1 MNYEARQLDV
11 TKLSVVYVHLYA
23 RLTVFIMKINLRSH
37 RQNQCFHVCVCVCVY
52 VYVCVFACVC
62 VCVSDPHFIRFS
74 LDSCYAVHVSAL
86 SIELKCTSKGTTC
99 KSN

>member
-23 RLTVFIMKINLRSH
+23 RLTVFIMEINLRSH
-37 RQNQCFHVCVCVCVY
+37 RQNQCFHVCVCVCA
-52 VYVCVFACVC
+52 CTCACVR

-74 LDSCYAVHVSAL
+74 LNSYYAVHVSAL

-99 KSN
+99 KLN